1 MAKVPAI
8 ALADALPGGYRRRM
22 SDVCVRPAT
31 TADAG
36 LIIELIGKLADYENL
51 STEMVGTESNLLE
64 HLFGPRP
71 YCEATIGEIDGLPVG
86 YALFFH
92 TYSTFLTKPGIWLED
107 LFVLPDSRGKG
118 LGKALLADLAATA
131 VERGCG
137 RLEWSVLD
145 WNEPS
150 IAFYQGLGARPVDG
164 WTNYRMTGEA
174 LGALAGATNAD
185 G

>member
-1 MAKVPAI
+1 VAKAPAI
-8 ALADALPGGYRRRM
+8 ALADALPGGYTRRM

-36 LIIELIGKLADYENL
+36 LIIELIGKLADYEKL

-71 YCEATIGEIDGLPVG
+71 YCEATIGEIDGSPVG

-92 TYSTFLTKPGIWLED
+92 TYSTFLTKP
-107 LFVLPDSRGKG
+107 
-118 LGKALLADLAATA
+118 
-131 VERGCG
+131 
-137 RLEWSVLD
+137 WSVLD